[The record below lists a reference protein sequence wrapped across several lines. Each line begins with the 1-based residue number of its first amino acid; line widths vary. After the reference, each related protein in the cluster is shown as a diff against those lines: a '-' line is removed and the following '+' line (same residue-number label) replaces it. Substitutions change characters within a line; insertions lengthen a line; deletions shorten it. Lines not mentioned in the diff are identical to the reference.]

1 MNLSFEPR
9 DIELTK
15 AISGVKGDE
24 IEDPRIEAASD
35 LQDRVEDDFE
45 YVITGIERLGRE
57 GMLDEAIELLNTLAE
72 TLNSAVSII
81 GDDFDKGTR
90 EEV

>member
-1 MNLSFEPR
+1 MNLSFDP
-9 DIELTK
+9 ILNQT
-15 AISGVKGDE
+15 ISGVKGDE
-24 IEDPRIEAASD
+24 IEDPRVEQAEE
-35 LQDRVEDDFE
+35 LQTRVEDDFD

-72 TLNSAVSII
+72 TLNSAVNII

-90 EEV
+90 EDV

>member
-1 MNLSFEPR
+1 MNLSFDP
-9 DIELTK
+9 ILNQT
-15 AISGVKGDE
+15 ISGVKDGD
-24 IEDPRIEAASD
+24 IEDPRTEQAEE
-35 LQDRVEDDFE
+35 LQARVEDDFD

-72 TLNSAVSII
+72 TLNSAVNII

-90 EEV
+90 EDV

>member
-1 MNLSFEPR
+1 MNLSFDP
-9 DIELTK
+9 ILNQT
-15 AISGVKGDE
+15 ISGVKGDDV
-24 IEDPRIEAASD
+24 EDPRVEQAEE
-35 LQDRVEDDFE
+35 LQARVEDDFD

-72 TLNSAVSII
+72 TLNSAVNII

-90 EEV
+90 EDV